1 MRGQPPAC
9 AHARLIEPR
18 EDRRMAR
25 HASLTIAVAL
35 PAVAIGLALIFA
47 VGGTAA
53 DAVGALACAVG
64 LAALARAA
72 VALAAGDA
80 DEPRM

>member
-1 MRGQPPAC
+1 MRAALMCVSSSRATIGGV
-9 AHARLIEPR
+9 
-18 EDRRMAR
+18 AR

-35 PAVAIGLALIFA
+35 PAIAIGLAMIFA
-47 VGGTAA
+47 VGGTGA
-53 DAVGALACAVG
+53 DAIGTLACAAG
-64 LAALARAA
+64 LAALARAV

>member
-1 MRGQPPAC
+1 V
-9 AHARLIEPR
+9 
-18 EDRRMAR
+18 AR

-35 PAVAIGLALIFA
+35 PAIAIGLAMILA
-47 VGGTAA
+47 VGGTGA
-53 DAVGALACAVG
+53 DAVGTLVCAAG
-64 LAALARAA
+64 LAALARAV